1 MNAKRM
7 AQAGLA
13 GPQAKAVDRVA
24 EPLSRR
30 LPLSADDVRAL
41 VGALLLLLAVRRIV
55 RAVRAGLSG

>member
-1 MNAKRM
+1 M
-7 AQAGLA
+7 ARAALG

-30 LPLSADDVRAL
+30 LRISADDVRTL

-55 RAVRAGLSG
+55 RAVRAGLR